1 MTDDLQFNASFSD
14 AGDWRTANIASLTA
28 RLTTVLSL
36 KVSNTVRYVH
46 EPVIGFETTDTITAF
61 ALVLK
66 F

>member
-1 MTDDLQFNASFSD
+1 MAT
-14 AGDWRTANIASLTA
+14 LTA
-28 RLTTVLSL
+28 RLTTLLSL